1 MADIRA
7 TAACLLLLSSFLPA
21 RKPGALHGAAS
32 WKGQTPA
39 TTTPGVQGERRVRA
53 GLQVREVCQPH
64 HGGSHSVP
72 DSIFLGL
79 GDEMVLTLQ
88 VAVGRWGAQ

>member
-1 MADIRA
+1 M
-7 TAACLLLLSSFLPA
+7 
-21 RKPGALHGAAS
+21 
-32 WKGQTPA
+32 
-39 TTTPGVQGERRVRA
+39 
-53 GLQVREVCQPH
+53 QVREVCQPH